1 MAAQLNYARLPGPG
15 DFLPPDELPR
25 VVTTEDV
32 VKEWMQDDEK
42 LLEAIEIVTSTMGYA
57 EALRCDF
64 HGALIGHEGD
74 RLVRALRLLTAI
86 ESKVHGE
93 LAYEAR
99 IEAKRRN
106 EPTEGLDY
114 YGEVA

>member
-1 MAAQLNYARLPGPG
+1 MARSNIGYPFPPS
-15 DFLPPDELPR
+15 PPDDEGQR
-25 VVTTEDV
+25 EWTTEAV
-32 VKEWMQDDEK
+32 VNEWMQDDTR

-74 RLVRALRLLTAI
+74 RVVRALRLLTAI

-106 EPTEGLDY
+106 GY
-114 YGEVA
+114 RVAA